1 MNTRPLVRRASWLA
15 LLVAATACAKTAPR
29 PVAQEAARVDVAQA
43 AGVLTMTQPV
53 QVAADVRSDYESA
66 VRKLGDG
73 RLEPAI
79 AMLLKL
85 TEREPTLTAGHIN
98 LGIAY
103 TRLGDLDLAEASLT
117 RALVLNPR
125 HPVALNEL
133 GVVQRRKGQIKEAR
147 ASYEAALA
155 QFPDFHYAH
164 RNLAIL
170 CDLYIGDTGCAMEH
184 YEAYSRLVP
193 DDAEAAKWI
202 ADLRN
207 RGRQKLNRKE
217 TP

>member
-1 MNTRPLVRRASWLA
+1 L
-15 LLVAATACAKTAPR
+15 TACAKTTPA
-29 PVAQEAARVDVAQA
+29 PVAQAAPREAARVEVTHA
-43 AGVLTMTQPV
+43 AGVLTMTQSV
-53 QVAADVRSDYESA
+53 QVDADVRSDYDAA
-66 VRKLGDG
+66 VRKLEEN

-79 AMLLKL
+79 EMLLKL
-85 TEREPTLTAGHIN
+85 TEREPTLTAAHVN

-103 TRLGDLDLAEASLT
+103 TRAGDLDRAEASLT

-155 QFPDFHYAH
+155 QFPDFHFAH
-164 RNLAIL
+164 RNLGIL

-184 YEAYSRLVP
+184 YEAYARLVP
-193 DDAEAAKWI
+193 DDAEVTKWI

-207 RGRQKLNRKE
+207 RGNQKKIRKE
-217 TP
+217 NP